1 MYEWVKNITGYFL
14 FLAVIEHLIPGKK
27 YEKYFRLFA
36 GMVAI
41 LLVIQPFGK
50 NLGLDERIAHFY
62 ENLVLQY
69 QAEDLQEQFL
79 GAEQE
84 RLEQMISHYEAAV
97 ADDIR
102 QMAGE
107 LGVTASRCQVEI
119 ERKQVTEQFGKVVRI
134 WVVID
139 AKEQEGDKA
148 LAEERKI
155 SEKEE
160 TENGEILR
168 SEDVAGIEPVKIQAG
183 RVDGPAGGEQREFRK
198 KQEAEYSII
207 RRLRRK
213 IASYYD
219 LEEAYVEIQ
228 TMEG

>member
-84 RLEQMISHYEAAV
+84 RLEQMISVRWPGNWESQLPAA
-97 ADDIR
+97 R
-102 QMAGE
+102 WKLSG
-107 LGVTASRCQVEI
+107 SR
-119 ERKQVTEQFGKVVRI
+119 EQNNSAKWSGFG
-134 WVVID
+134 W
-139 AKEQEGDKA
+139 
-148 LAEERKI
+148 
-155 SEKEE
+155 
-160 TENGEILR
+160 
-168 SEDVAGIEPVKIQAG
+168 
-183 RVDGPAGGEQREFRK
+183 
-198 KQEAEYSII
+198 
-207 RRLRRK
+207 
-213 IASYYD
+213 
-219 LEEAYVEIQ
+219 
-228 TMEG
+228 